1 MAYQLSELN
10 AAAAADPAAFM
21 AQSDQRYQQKIH
33 QVAEAI
39 RENLTQS
46 PVVLLSGPS
55 GSGKTTT
62 AIKIEEELKRQ
73 GVLSQ
78 VISMDNYF
86 SPRRPGDV
94 LPLAPDGQVD
104 LESPDLLDWELLNA
118 HFTALERR
126 EGILIPHFEFA
137 RQMRNDA
144 RAVPLTLKEN
154 QVVIFEG
161 IHALNDRIT
170 AYHPGALRL
179 YISARSDVV
188 DNDGQVVFKRTW
200 LRLARRAVRDHS
212 FRGYSVENTLA
223 GWANVRRGEKKYIS
237 PFKDSA
243 HIKFDSS
250 LPYEVCVMANYAK
263 PILSAIPPESP
274 RADEMLQLIRAFDR
288 FTPIDPAL
296 VPGDS
301 LLREFIGGSDY
312 HY

>member
-1 MAYQLSELN
+1 MAYHLNELN
-10 AAAAADPAAFM
+10 AAAQADPAAFM
-21 AQSDQRYQQKIH
+21 ARCDRQYQEKIEE
-33 QVAEAI
+33 VADAI
-39 RENLTQS
+39 RANLKNS

-62 AIKIEEELKRQ
+62 AMKIEEELKRR
-73 GVLSQ
+73 GIVSRA
-78 VISMDNYF
+78 VSMDNYF

-94 LPLAPDGQVD
+94 LPMAPDGQVD
-104 LESPDLLDWELLNA
+104 LESPDLLDWELLGD
-118 HFTALERR
+118 HFTALERH
-126 EGILIPHFEFA
+126 ESILIPHFEFA

-144 RAVPLTLKEN
+144 RAVPLELKEN
-154 QVVIFEG
+154 EVVIFEG

-170 AYHPGALRL
+170 TPHPGALRL

-188 DNDGQVVFKRTW
+188 DGAEVVFKRTW
-200 LRLARRAVRDHS
+200 LRLARRAVRDHN

-237 PFKDSA
+237 PFRDSA

-263 PILSAIPPESP
+263 PILSAIPPDNP
-274 RADEMLQLIRAFDR
+274 RADELRQLIAAFDR

-301 LLREFIGGSDY
+301 LLREFIGGSQY